1 MPEIGSQSTQQELR
15 DKAIYF
21 LDCLIYI
28 SSGFEC
34 ASFFNNKLNN
44 LKHVKYIK
52 QALHTLLS
60 IQVVNTLFCVLT
72 LIIIPYITKNI
83 LFSSDYISIFLP
95 GSALDG
101 YLFEKI
107 DFTSIN
113 NLSMSINVSSRNAAL
128 LIPLIF
134 MLIADKV
141 TKTSI
146 SLQENREASL
156 FSKISNSCIS
166 KIRLFYTSTFWI
178 SIIYLLCSG
187 SRIGILMGYLSSAVL
202 LARMHNP
209 IGNTIG
215 PKKTITKNS
224 GTENKTWDLKSI
236 ITNYFFILII
246 LFAPYS
252 TFFPLSCRE
261 GITYNTIFLNS
272 TIPITHEIN
281 EITSALTNR
290 TAKPVKTPKQCDENT
305 YTHIPNAI
313 DGQRNVGKQPLVI
326 GFSEFS
332 SSSFQNR
339 LELYSKNRPSKES
352 QVHDI
357 LSILRMQ
364 VLTIPL
370 ILILV
375 FAYGIIMSAYLFKSL
390 SKKIRPMS
398 TSTFNI
404 IDKNIVAFTGLIYF
418 SFNSVVFPATSLAF
432 GFMYFLPFI
441 RATRGL
447 LLRLLR

>member
-1 MPEIGSQSTQQELR
+1 MSFIYLYLFFILASGFLPRGEIYANFMITSWTIIISTLFWINRNISRDQALKKLALIFICGALGFTIYIMPEIGSQSTQQELR

-28 SSGFEC
+28 ISGFEC

-128 LIPLIF
+128 LTPLIF

-166 KIRLFYTSTFWI
+166 KIRLFHTSTFWI

-209 IGNTIG
+209 IGNTIV

-224 GTENKTWDLKSI
+224 GTEKKTWDLKSI
-236 ITNYFFILII
+236 ITNHFFILII

-290 TAKPVKTPKQCDENT
+290 TARPVEP
-305 YTHIPNAI
+305 PSNA
-313 DGQRNVGKQPLVI
+313 
-326 GFSEFS
+326 
-332 SSSFQNR
+332 
-339 LELYSKNRPSKES
+339 
-352 QVHDI
+352 
-357 LSILRMQ
+357 
-364 VLTIPL
+364 
-370 ILILV
+370 
-375 FAYGIIMSAYLFKSL
+375 
-390 SKKIRPMS
+390 KKIHTL
-398 TSTFNI
+398 TS
-404 IDKNIVAFTGLIYF
+404 
-418 SFNSVVFPATSLAF
+418 
-432 GFMYFLPFI
+432 
-441 RATRGL
+441 
-447 LLRLLR
+447 